1 MNLYIIVFGEAGVE
15 FHGFMCGETC
25 VELHDMC
32 GEARRGLNVIVCRNT
47 FGEFQIILCGEIGVE
62 I

>member
-1 MNLYIIVFGEAGVE
+1 VFGEAGVE